1 MHSAAW
7 DHSVELAGKRVAV
20 IGTGASAIQLIPE
33 IAPETAHVDVF
44 QRTPPWVMPRT
55 DFKIHPWMKTLFRRF
70 PPAQRALRSFIWAL
84 QESVA
89 VPLTKQPAL
98 TKPLELAGRLHMRR
112 AIADPELRRRITPS
126 YKVGCKRILPSN
138 AYYPALAREDVDIVT
153 DPIARIVPGGIETAS
168 GELREA
174 DVLVCATGFD
184 IREALE
190 QGEVQ
195 GRGGVSLG
203 SRWAERIEAHRGT
216 MMSGFPN
223 LFILSGP
230 NTGTGNMSQVFMIEA
245 QVRFVRQARRAMAAR
260 GVEQIEVRD
269 EAQRAHNEQL
279 RERMAQTVWLTGGC
293 NSWYLTDDG
302 HTGVLWPGFSSTF
315 RRELSR
321 IEPAEYEFGPRR
333 IAATEPA
340 AFATAKES

>member
-1 MHSAAW
+1 M
-7 DHSVELAGKRVAV
+7 
-20 IGTGASAIQLIPE
+20 
-33 IAPETAHVDVF
+33 DVF

-55 DFKIHPWMKTLFRRF
+55 DFKIPPWMKTCSGAL
-70 PPAQRALRSFIWAL
+70 PLTQRALRSFIWTL

-89 VPLTKQPAL
+89 VPLTKQPLL
-98 TKPLELAGRLHMRR
+98 TKPLEWVGRAHMRR
-112 AIADPELRRRITPS
+112 AISDPELRRRITPS
-126 YKVGCKRILPSN
+126 YSVGCKRILPSN
-138 AYYPALAREDVDIVT
+138 AYFPALARDDVDVVT
-153 DPIARIVPGGIETAS
+153 DPIARITPDGIETAS

-174 DVLVCATGFD
+174 DVIVCATGFD

-245 QVRFVRQARRAMAAR
+245 QLQFVQKAREPMAAR
-260 GVEQIEVRD
+260 GVAQIEVRD
-269 EAQRAHNEQL
+269 EAQRAHNEDL
-279 RERMAQTVWLTGGC
+279 REQMANTVWLKGGC

-302 HTGVLWPGFSSTF
+302 HTGVLYPGFSSTF

-321 IEPAEYEFGPRR
+321 IEPEEYEFGPKPV
-333 IAATEPA
+333 AAPAQASPAEPA
-340 AFATAKES
+340 ATVPAPTTEEV